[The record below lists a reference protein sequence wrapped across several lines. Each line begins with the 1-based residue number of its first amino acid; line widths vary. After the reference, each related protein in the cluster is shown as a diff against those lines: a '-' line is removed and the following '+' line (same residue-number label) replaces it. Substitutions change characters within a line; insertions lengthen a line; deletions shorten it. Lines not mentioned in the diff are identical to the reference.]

1 MSVCVCVC
9 VCVRVCMCVRCR
21 VTSVGTDHIS
31 GCGETSGPGV
41 ETLFLRGGV
50 EESLIARGN

>member
-1 MSVCVCVC
+1 MCVCESVY
-9 VCVRVCMCVRCR
+9 VSECVRCR